1 MGSNRNVKIVYVD
14 EYHSR
19 PLAIS
24 LSAYEQIAE
33 IATANR
39 VCQKCASPYTAVNPM
54 VVQNTCL
61 RCFMQSELVRRENH
75 LAFVGESGKDSTG
88 DTQYTFID
96 GDGYVYLTDSGSE
109 TTRLERDT
117 YQTLLHW
124 GFRLPETVS
133 RNEIER
139 RLNDRAWSIYGDFR
153 HLPVIV
159 VKYKEYYG
167 DHTEAVFFVYKD
179 KLAVE
184 VNKRLKAV
192 QEVFKQARAQLEATR
207 DGQGGYHYGDGYTT
221 YHLEESHLY
230 WIVSELLSQQL
241 HIPQEKEEQ

>member
-1 MGSNRNVKIVYVD
+1 MGSKNVYIVYVD

-24 LSAYEQIAE
+24 LSAYQQIKTIAE
-33 IATANR
+33 ANQ
-39 VCQKCASPYTAVNPM
+39 VCQQCARSYTEQNPK
-54 VVQNTCL
+54 VVRNTCL
-61 RCFMQSELVRRENH
+61 ACFMQSELVRRENH
-75 LAFVGESGKDSTG
+75 LAFVGESGKDSAG

-96 GDGYVYLTDSGSE
+96 GGGYVFLTDSGSE
-109 TTRLERDT
+109 TTRLERDI
-117 YQTLLHW
+117 YQTLLYW
-124 GFRLPETVS
+124 GFKLPETVS
-133 RNEIER
+133 RNGQER
-139 RLNDRAWSIYGDFR
+139 KLNDRAWSIYGDFR

-192 QEVFKQARAQLEATR
+192 QQVFQQAKAQIEATR

-241 HIPQEKEEQ
+241 HIPQEKEEH